1 MRVKVPWNATGGR
14 PWRHSPPTAGKEHG
28 VSIEQISAPELKAM
42 IDSGATFQFVD
53 VRTDMERGIAH
64 IEGSR
69 LLDQAYFDEL
79 IALPKDTPLV
89 FQCHHG
95 VRSQSAAQH
104 FAANGFTKVYNL
116 IGGIEAW
123 SVEVD
128 PKVPRY

>member
-1 MRVKVPWNATGGR
+1 
-14 PWRHSPPTAGKEHG
+14 

-53 VRTDMERGIAH
+53 VRTDVEREIAH

-79 IALPKDTPLV
+79 ISLPRDTPLV

-116 IGGIEAW
+116 VGGIDAW

-128 PKVPRY
+128 GKVPRY

>member
-1 MRVKVPWNATGGR
+1 
-14 PWRHSPPTAGKEHG
+14 
-28 VSIEQISAPELKAM
+28 VSIEQISASELKAM
-42 IDSGATFQFVD
+42 VDSGEAFQFVD
-53 VRTDMERGIAH
+53 VRTNMERGIAH

-104 FAANGFTKVYNL
+104 FAAHGFTKVYNL
-116 IGGIEAW
+116 VGGIDAW